1 MYFNITNNVQKQ
13 PKTLPKMILSTAT
26 NHIRK
31 TNTFQRL
38 NNVILFYL
46 IIAKLSKTIDRVKLL
61 QRVRIAL
68 KHKNVI
74 I

>member
-1 MYFNITNNVQKQ
+1 
-13 PKTLPKMILSTAT
+13 MILSTAT

-61 QRVRIAL
+61 QRVRIGL